1 MVEVPPFPDDP
12 TELAAWLGNHGADRL
27 PGLLGIEI
35 VRLEPGRCEL
45 RLDVDRRHLA
55 SNGYLHA
62 GSVVALADS
71 ACGYGCVASLPEG
84 GVGFTTI
91 ELQSNFLGTLLEG
104 GMRTEATMVHGGRT
118 TQVWDATVTAE
129 TTGRTLALF
138 RCTQLI
144 LAAP

>member
-1 MVEVPPFPDDP
+1 MVEVLPFPDDP
-12 TELAAWLGNHGADRL
+12 TELAAWLGKHGADRL

-62 GSVVALADS
+62 SSVVALADS

-91 ELQSNFLGTLLEG
+91 ELKTNFLGTLLEG
-104 GMRTEATMVHGGRT
+104 GMRTEATMAHGGRT

-129 TTGRTLALF
+129 ATGRTLALF

-144 LAAP
+144 LAAR